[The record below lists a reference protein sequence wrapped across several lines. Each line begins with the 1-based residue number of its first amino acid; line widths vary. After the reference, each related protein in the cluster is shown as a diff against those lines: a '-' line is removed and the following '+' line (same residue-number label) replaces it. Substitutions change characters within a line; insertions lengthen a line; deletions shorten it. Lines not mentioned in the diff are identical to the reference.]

1 MIFKPTSSWMAEVAP
16 ALAYSRCIVYRKQA
30 GGSLFGGIKG
40 TQKRKTRTIDHSMK
54 RARCE

>member
-1 MIFKPTSSWMAEVAP
+1 MIFKTDFKLTAEVAP

-40 TQKRKTRTIDHSMK
+40 NRNGRPERSITR
-54 RARCE
+54 

>member
-1 MIFKPTSSWMAEVAP
+1 MIFKTDFKLTAEVAP